1 MPQNPLQQ
9 YFRQPK
15 IFISLPSQGVYNK
28 LGTIQGDSTNL
39 PVCAMT
45 GMDEIILKT
54 PDALLS
60 GESSVKVIESC
71 CTGIKDA
78 WDLSIL
84 DTTLIFTAMRI
95 ATFGNTMSVENTC
108 ANCNTENEY
117 DLDLSK
123 IIEHFMK
130 VKYNNKIVL
139 KDLVINIR
147 PLNYEESTDFSIM
160 NFKLQQQL
168 SQVDSITDD
177 AERQTF
183 INKLFKEL
191 AEVRT
196 KIYILSVESVEIGTT
211 VVTERSFIEEWMN
224 NCEKS
229 VFDAISEQIEKNRED
244 WRIPAYKVQCSSC
257 NHNVDLRIELDQ
269 SNFFAGA

>member
-28 LGTIQGDSTNL
+28 LGTLQGDVTNM

-60 GESSVKVIESC
+60 GESSVKVIQSC
-71 CTGIKDA
+71 CSAIKDA

-95 ATFGNTMSVENTC
+95 ATFGSTMSVENTC
-108 ANCNTENEY
+108 SACNTENEY
-117 DLDLSK
+117 ELDLSR
-123 IIEHFMK
+123 IIEHFSK
-130 VKYNNKIVL
+130 VKYKNKIVL
-139 KDLVINIR
+139 QDLVINVR
-147 PLNYEESTDFSIM
+147 PLTYKESTDFGIR
-160 NFKLQQQL
+160 NFQLQQQM
-168 SQVDSITDD
+168 SQVDSIADD

-191 AEVRT
+191 AEIRT
-196 KIYILSVESVEIGTT
+196 KIYILSVESVEIGTQT
-211 VVTERSFIEEWMN
+211 VTERSFIEEWMN
-224 NCEKS
+224 NCEKT
-229 VFDAISEQIEKNRED
+229 VFDSITDQIEKNRED
-244 WRIPAYKVQCSSC
+244 WRIPAYKVQCSEC
-257 NHNVDLRIELDQ
+257 EHAVDLRVELDQ